1 MFCLTHTYIPSD
13 IPYIMVIILKGV
25 HRQCNRIFFRYFF
38 DHLNYSWT
46 AKKNFHFISVIL
58 KFTRNYVVIY
68 DKGSLCTLGFK
79 KCLLL
84 KYITI
89 SIHQTVIL
97 YVHSILRSSE
107 SFDGGGAGSNE
118 VMCTYGGGGA
128 GKLHVLVGGVGE
140 LHVPVILLL
149 WVLRTPDPLS
159 RGNLPLKQC
168 QHPPQSCPLCSWVP
182 EDVPQQ
188 LSLVQ

>member
-1 MFCLTHTYIPSD
+1 MW
-13 IPYIMVIILKGV
+13 
-25 HRQCNRIFFRYFF
+25 QCFFQTFLWSSYLQL
-38 DHLNYSWT
+38 DSQ
-46 AKKNFHFISVIL
+46 KNFHFISVIL

-68 DKGSLCTLGFK
+68 DKGSLHTLGVK

-89 SIHQTVIL
+89 FIHQTVIL
-97 YVHSILRSSE
+97 HVHSIIRVIRWR
-107 SFDGGGAGSNE
+107 GGGKQGSY
-118 VMCTYGGGGA
+118 VHLWGGGGKA
-128 GKLHVLVGGVGE
+128 EKLHVLVGGVGE